1 MGDLIRDLRLA
12 VRLLLKQPTFTVITL
27 VALALGI
34 GANTVIFSAFNAVM
48 LRPLPYN
55 EPDRIVTV
63 WDSFPQ
69 LGVKKIGVTYANFVD
84 LKERSRVFDP
94 LALYVAA
101 SNTAYNLTG
110 LAGPERVKVEPV
122 TALRSEESAKTRMNA
137 EGDKSKRQGFASE
150 K

>member
-1 MGDLIRDLRLA
+1 MGNLIRDLRHA
-12 VRLLLKQPTFTVITL
+12 ARLLIKSPAFTAITL
-27 VALALGI
+27 LALALGI

-94 LALYVAA
+94 LAVYVAA

-110 LAGPERVKVEPV
+110 LAGPERVQGARV
-122 TALRSEESAKTRMNA
+122 TADFFRALGA
-137 EGDKSKRQGFASE
+137 ASPCYSLIAGTGV
-150 K
+150 